1 MKITFGRI
9 FEQSLLKESKFL
21 EDAMPF
27 IEWVQTAVDNIAR
40 ALTNSLSVQDNLDAQ
55 VLTQQAKGQSTDIS
69 VEFKTRKAPMAL
81 IVAQQVPTTPAIT
94 SFTWQVLPN
103 GNVRADFTFQAAPTT
118 GVSVRFVAFFE

>member
-27 IEWVQTAVDNIAR
+27 IEWVQTAVDNVAR
-40 ALTNSLSVQDNLDAQ
+40 ALTNSLSIADNMDAQ
-55 VLTQQAKGQSTDIS
+55 VLTQTVKGLTTTAS
-69 VEFKTRKAPMAL
+69 VEFKARKAPMAL

-94 SFTWQVLPN
+94 SFAWQVLAN
-103 GNVRADFTFQAAPTT
+103 GNVRADFTFAAAPTT